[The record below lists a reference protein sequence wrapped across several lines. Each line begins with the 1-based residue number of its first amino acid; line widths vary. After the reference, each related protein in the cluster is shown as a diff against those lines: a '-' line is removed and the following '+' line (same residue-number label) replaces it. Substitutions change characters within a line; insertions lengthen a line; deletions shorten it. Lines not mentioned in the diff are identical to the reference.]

1 MSSRRSSARGF
12 AVAIVATLVV
22 LLLAPAA
29 LASGPADVCAEFPHK
44 QTYVAEAGLFRAPA
58 WHYDRT
64 VTVVY
69 ETDSCEAVVEP
80 NGNYTL
86 SIEGR
91 ASIYDGLDDSGQLLE
106 KQPFTSEISSDSVDG
121 KIGWP
126 VRWWSCFDGSFSY
139 VWTIEDIYVFSVV
152 AEDGRWVMAQRD
164 PASEDVFARIS
175 NACKNR

>member
-1 MSSRRSSARGF
+1 MSVRRSSTRVF
-12 AVAIVATLVV
+12 VVAIMTALVV
-22 LLLAPAA
+22 LLVAPAA
-29 LASGPADVCAEFPHK
+29 FASGPADVCAEFPHK

-69 ETDSCEAVVEP
+69 ETDSCEAEVAP
-80 NGNYTL
+80 DGNYTL
-86 SIEGR
+86 SIEGT
-91 ASIYDGLDDSGQLLE
+91 ASIYDGLSDDGELLE

-139 VWTIEDIYVFSVV
+139 VWTIEDVYVFSVV

-164 PASEDVFARIS
+164 PTSDDVFARIT
-175 NACKNR
+175 NACRR